1 MEYLSLQNFEFRTYV
16 NVRTRQNQEIQVY
29 TSSWATEELHIR
41 IMSSEILLLLLLALT
56 KYEHYTLVLFHIV
69 VTIRFDEV
77 FSQLSLWVA
86 LWRSITQKLKI
97 WNMIFHSIHPIFYV
111 KMATSKGRGGF
122 GISFFV
128 TGPIVERW
136 ALYLGLFYF
145 VVHIGKFSWKWV

>member
-97 WNMIFHSIHPIFYV
+97 
-111 KMATSKGRGGF
+111 
-122 GISFFV
+122 
-128 TGPIVERW
+128 
-136 ALYLGLFYF
+136 
-145 VVHIGKFSWKWV
+145 